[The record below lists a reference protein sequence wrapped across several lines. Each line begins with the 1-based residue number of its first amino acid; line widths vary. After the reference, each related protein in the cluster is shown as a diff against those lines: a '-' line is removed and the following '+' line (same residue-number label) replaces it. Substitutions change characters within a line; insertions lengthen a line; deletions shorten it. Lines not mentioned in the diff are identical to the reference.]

1 MGGKMALL
9 QMLSTNKSETGEKQ
23 GSPSSK
29 DQINAILQDSLK
41 GHTYVQTNSNL
52 GAISDLLRKLQDQ
65 RKKQ

>member
-41 GHTYVQTNSNL
+41 GHTNSNL